1 MHINLCM
8 PFLFA
13 LWLLI
18 YFIYIFCKRFKSF
31 ILNGKIKY
39 HNIVILYKN
48 IDLNNIINNIYSTF
62 PVAKVAKA
70 HTIFIL
76 KFEYYCIIVLCS
88 IIFNLLIF
96 VL

>member
-1 MHINLCM
+1 MNGKIKYH
-8 PFLFA
+8 
-13 LWLLI
+13 
-18 YFIYIFCKRFKSF
+18 KRFKSF

-96 VL
+96 VLDINFQNASNPLY